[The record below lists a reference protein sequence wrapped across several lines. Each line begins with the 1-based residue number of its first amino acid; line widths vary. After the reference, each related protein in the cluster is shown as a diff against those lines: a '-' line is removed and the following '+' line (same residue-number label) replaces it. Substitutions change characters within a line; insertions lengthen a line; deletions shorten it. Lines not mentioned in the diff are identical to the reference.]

1 MPAGL
6 PGKILAGFATW
17 ILLAGCESSSKPS
30 ATDDRAALD
39 RIRDQIREAELAGDA
54 AVFERVAEEDVVVMP
69 PGAHPIVGRA
79 ATVSAMQKFFG
90 QFELRI
96 DYTSTG
102 IDLQGDAAIDRGT
115 YAQTVTPKGGG
126 APQAGK
132 GSYLWV
138 YRRAADG
145 TWRQTHA
152 IWN

>member
-6 PGKILAGFATW
+6 TGKILTGLATW
-17 ILLAGCESSSKPS
+17 MLLAGCGNNGRPS
-30 ATDDRAALD
+30 ASGDRAAVD

-54 AVFERVAEEDVVVMP
+54 SVFERVAAENVVVMP
-69 PGAHPIVGRA
+69 PGAQPIVGRA
-79 ATVSAMQKFFG
+79 ATVTAMQKFFG

-102 IDLQGDAAIDRGT
+102 IDLQGDVAIDRGI
-115 YAQTVTPKGGG
+115 YAQTVTSQGGG

>member
-1 MPAGL
+1 MPSGL

-17 ILLAGCESSSKPS
+17 ILLAGCESGSQSPAS
-30 ATDDRAALD
+30 DDRAAID
-39 RIRDQIREAELAGDA
+39 RIRAQIREAELAGDA
-54 AVFERVAEEDVVVMP
+54 TVFERVAAEDVVVMP
-69 PGAHPIVGRA
+69 PGAQPIVGRA
-79 ATVSAMQKFFG
+79 ETVSAMQKFFG

-96 DYTSTG
+96 DYTNTG
-102 IDLQGDAAIDRGT
+102 VDLQGEVAIDRGT
-115 YAQTVTPKGGG
+115 YTQTVTSKGGG